1 MREVELKGVFTDDAA
16 ATTARRALEGAG
28 ATLTFEGRLED
39 RRYDTPDRT
48 LALRDYV
55 LRLRVYRDGA
65 RRVERS
71 SLDFKGPTGYADG
84 YKVREEQSLST
95 DDPDALARILELLG
109 YVVTREIDR
118 QIAQFEHAGAIV
130 RFERYPRMDTLVEVE
145 GAPEAIERAI
155 LALGVPRANFTS
167 ERLPDFVM
175 RFEVRTGQ
183 RAALCDR
190 ELTGDYRYSATDA

>member
-1 MREVELKGVFTDDAA
+1 MREVELKGVFTDDIAA
-16 ATTARRALEGAG
+16 RTARRALERAG
-28 ATLTFEGRLED
+28 ARLTFEGRLED
-39 RRYDTPDRT
+39 RRYDQPDRA
-48 LALRDYV
+48 LALRDHV

-65 RRVERS
+65 GRVERS

-84 YKVREEQSLST
+84 YKVREEHT
-95 DDPDALARILELLG
+95 VAGDDPVALARILELLG

-118 QIAQFEHAGAIV
+118 HIAQFEHAGATV

-145 GAPEAIERAI
+145 GAPDAIERAI
-155 LALGVPRANFTS
+155 VALGVPRASFTT
-167 ERLPDFVM
+167 ERLQDFVM
-175 RFEVRTGQ
+175 KFEARTGE